1 MILKSLPLIIF
12 STTTALAA
20 PHDHSDSSHPNR
32 RTISVMGS
40 CLTRIAQDRTAITF
54 TSTNLA
60 KSSQEASRETIQ
72 AHEAIKA
79 EIKKLGLPDVIF
91 ETAHYSVHEECVYN
105 EMRRACSGFRSRLS
119 TRVETSDIARV
130 GEVIGVASRLGVDE
144 VSDLQMVV
152 SPELMQREREGCLE
166 RATRNAAAKAA
177 KIAQGAGVA
186 LGRVRSISEGAGD
199 SGNVPVPFERA
210 YGVRVAAADGA
221 PQASI
226 EARPVDVSVEIVA
239 VYEIDEG

>member
-1 MILKSLPLIIF
+1 MTLKLLPLIIF
-12 STTTALAA
+12 SSTAALAA
-20 PHDHSDSSHPNR
+20 PLHHPHSPHPHR

-54 TSTNLA
+54 TSSHLA
-60 KSSQEASRETIQ
+60 KSSQDASRETIK

-79 EIKKLGLPDVIF
+79 EIKKLGLPDVVF
-91 ETAHYSVHEECVYN
+91 ETAHYSVNEECVYN
-105 EMRRACSGFRSRLS
+105 EARRVCSGFRSRLS

-130 GEVIGVASRLGVDE
+130 GEVLGVASRLGVEE

-186 LGRVRSISEGAGD
+186 LGRVRSIAEGAGEGG
-199 SGNVPVPFERA
+199 SMPVPFERA
-210 YGVRVAAADGA
+210 YGVRAVASDGA
-221 PQASI
+221 AQASI

-239 VYEIDEG
+239 VYEIEE